1 LKISLKAEVM
11 LGENF
16 GVKKIQTINR
26 RMFIIGAAKFI
37 VFTGIIARLFSLQIT
52 ENKKYLTLSDKNR
65 LREWKLPPIR
75 GEFIDY
81 FGNVIA
87 GNLKVYQLHV
97 VPEEVENFK
106 YLMVRLKQIL
116 SLSDS
121 DFKNI
126 LKKKNKQ
133 KPWETLIISKNL
145 TWEQF
150 TKVNYFLHDLTGA
163 KPVLSVSRNYPFND
177 NYTHVLGYVSEASEK
192 DLLNND
198 IIKSKHVAGLKVG
211 KTGLEKTFENDL
223 IGTNGIQ
230 RYEVNAY
237 GKRISQLDHTDGLNG
252 KTIQLTLDTEIQKLC
267 STLLKNLAGS
277 ISVMDI
283 YTGEII
289 AMQSSPSFDPNLFLF
304 GINQDDW
311 QLIRNNPLKPL
322 VNKTLSGLYSPGS
335 TFKPIVA
342 LSALE
347 NGIIDKNF
355 KVNCKGKIEMYG
367 QTYHCWK
374 KKGHGVVNLKSA
386 MKQSCDTYF
395 YEIARKLGVDR
406 LKKTSLKFGLGE
418 KVLNEI
424 FNNEKKGLIPDT
436 KWKKNN
442 LGKGW
447 VIGETLITG
456 IGQGYTQTTPLQL
469 CQMTAQ
475 LANGGFKIYPKLII
489 DENSK
494 TAEDIKLIMSNNSK
508 NLTKK
513 NNGLQDASKL
523 LGFLVNK
530 EHECLFIDPKNIK
543 LVREAMFAST
553 NELRG
558 TSYSSRIEDPKYQ
571 FAGKT
576 GTSQV
581 KRITKAARELD
592 LKTSEIPYN
601 ERDHALYIAFGPY
614 KNPRYALSV
623 VIEHGGSGSST
634 AAPIAKKLFKLI
646 IDRHELREHARI
658 KKSIKT

>member
-1 LKISLKAEVM
+1 M

-26 RMFIIGAAKFI
+26 RMFIIGAAKII

-65 LREWKLPPIR
+65 LREWRLPPVR
-75 GEFIDY
+75 GEFLDY
-81 FGNVIA
+81 FGNIIA
-87 GNLKVYQLHV
+87 GNIKVYQLHV
-97 VPEEVENFK
+97 IPEEVENFK
-106 YLMVRLKQIL
+106 YLMVRLKEIL
-116 SLSDS
+116 NLNNYE
-121 DFKNI
+121 FKKI
-126 LKKKNKQ
+126 IKRKNKQ
-133 KPWETLIISKNL
+133 KSWETLIISKNL

-163 KPVLSVSRNYPFND
+163 KPVLSVSRNYPFNN

-192 DLLNND
+192 DILNNE
-198 IIKSKHVAGLKVG
+198 IIKNKHVPGLKVG
-211 KTGLEKTFENDL
+211 KTGLEKTFENEL
-223 IGTNGIQ
+223 IGTNGVQ

-252 KTIQLTLDTEIQKLC
+252 KTIKLTIDTEIQKLC
-267 STLLKNLAGS
+267 SELLRNVSGS

-311 QLIRNNPLKPL
+311 QLIINNPLKPL
-322 VNKTLSGLYSPGS
+322 INKTLSGLYSPGS
-335 TFKPIVA
+335 TFKPLVA
-342 LSALE
+342 FSALE
-347 NGIIDKNF
+347 NGIINENF
-355 KVNCKGKIEMYG
+355 KVTCKGKIEMYG
-367 QTYHCWK
+367 ETYHCWK
-374 KKGHGVVNLKSA
+374 KKGHGVVSLKNA

-406 LKKTSLKFGLGE
+406 LKKTSINFGLGE
-418 KVLNEI
+418 KVLNKN
-424 FNNEKKGLIPDT
+424 FNNEKKGLVPDT
-436 KWKKNN
+436 KWKKDN

-475 LANGGFKIYPKLII
+475 LANGGFKIYPKII
-489 DENSK
+489 VDKNSK
-494 TAEDIKLIMSNNSK
+494 TAENIKSIMDENSK
-508 NLTKK
+508 NLDKISSGFK
-513 NNGLQDASKL
+513 EASELLQ
-523 LGFLVNK
+523 FLNKK
-530 EHECLFIDPKNIK
+530 EHRPLFKDSKNIK
-543 LVREAMFAST
+543 LIREAMFAST
-553 NELRG
+553 NEVGG
-558 TSYSSRIEDPKYQ
+558 TSYASRIEDPKYQ

-592 LKTSEIPYN
+592 LKTSEIPYD

-614 KNPRYALSV
+614 KNPRYALSI

-646 IDRHELREHARI
+646 IDRHELREKARI
-658 KKSIKT
+658 QQSMNI

>member
-1 LKISLKAEVM
+1 M

-26 RMFIIGAAKFI
+26 RMFIIGAAKLI
-37 VFTGIIARLFSLQIT
+37 VFTGIVVRLFSLQIT

-65 LREWKLPPIR
+65 LREWRLPPVR
-75 GEFIDY
+75 GEFLDY

-97 VPEEVENFK
+97 IPEEVEDFR
-106 YLMVRLKQIL
+106 YLMVRLKEIL
-116 SLSDS
+116 SLDS
-121 DFKNI
+121 AQFKRIMNQ
-126 LKKKNKQ
+126 KNKQ
-133 KPWETLIISKNL
+133 KSWETLIISKNL

-150 TKVNYFLHDLTGA
+150 TKVNYFLHDLNGA
-163 KPVLSVSRNYPFND
+163 KPVLSVSRNYPFNE

-192 DLLNND
+192 DILNNEM
-198 IIKSKHVAGLKVG
+198 IKSKHVPGLKVG
-211 KTGLEKTFENDL
+211 KTGLEKTFENEL

-252 KTIQLTLDTEIQKLC
+252 KTIKLTIDTEIQKLC
-267 STLLKNLAGS
+267 SELLKDVAGS

-283 YTGEII
+283 YTGDIL

-347 NGIIDKNF
+347 NGIINENF
-355 KVNCKGKIEMYG
+355 KVNCTGKIEMYG

-374 KKGHGVVNLKSA
+374 KKGHGIVSLKSA

-395 YEIARKLGVDR
+395 YEIVRKLGVDR
-406 LKKTSLKFGLGE
+406 LKETSIKFGLGE
-418 KVLNEI
+418 KVLNKT
-424 FNNEKKGLIPDT
+424 FGNEKKGLIPDT
-436 KWKKNN
+436 KWKKDN

-469 CQMTAQ
+469 CQMIAQ
-475 LANGGFKIYPKLII
+475 LANGGFKIYPKII
-489 DENSK
+489 VEENSK
-494 TAEDIKLIMSNNSK
+494 TAEDIRVLMNE
-508 NLTKK
+508 NLKQLNKK
-513 NNGLQDASKL
+513 NNGLKEATEL
-523 LGFLVNK
+523 LGFSNKK
-530 EHECLFIDPKNIK
+530 EHEPLFENTKNINI
-543 LVREAMFAST
+543 VREAMFAST
-553 NELRG
+553 NEPRG

-581 KRITKAARELD
+581 KRITKKDRELD
-592 LKTSEIPYN
+592 LKTFEIPYN

-614 KNPRYALSV
+614 KNPRYATSIV
-623 VIEHGGSGSST
+623 VEHGGSGSST

-646 IDRHELREHARI
+646 IDRHELREEARI
-658 KKSIKT
+658 NKSIKI

>member
-1 LKISLKAEVM
+1 M

-26 RMFIIGAAKFI
+26 RMFIIGAAKII

-65 LREWKLPPIR
+65 LREWRLPPVR
-75 GEFIDY
+75 GKFLDY
-81 FGNVIA
+81 FENIIA

-97 VPEEVENFK
+97 IPEEVEDFK
-106 YLMVRLKQIL
+106 YLMVRLKEIL
-116 SLSDS
+116 NLNNNQ
-121 DFKNI
+121 FKKI
-126 LKKKNKQ
+126 IKKKNKQ
-133 KPWETLIISKNL
+133 KSWETLIISKNL

-163 KPVLSVSRNYPFND
+163 KPVLSVSRNYPFSE

-192 DLLNND
+192 DILNSET
-198 IIKSKHVAGLKVG
+198 IKSKHVPGLKVG
-211 KTGLEKTFENDL
+211 KTGLEKTFENEL
-223 IGTNGIQ
+223 IGTNGVQ

-237 GKRISQLDHTDGLNG
+237 GKRIRQLDYTEGFNG
-252 KTIQLTLDTEIQKLC
+252 KTIKLTLDTEIQKLC
-267 STLLKNLAGS
+267 SELLKNVAGS

-335 TFKPIVA
+335 TFKPMVA

-347 NGIIDKNF
+347 YKIIDENF

-367 QTYHCWK
+367 HTYHCWK
-374 KKGHGVVNLKSA
+374 KRGHGIVNLKSA

-395 YEIARKLGVDR
+395 YEVARKLGVDR
-406 LKKTSLKFGLGE
+406 LKKTSVKFGLGE
-418 KVLNEI
+418 KVLNET
-424 FNNEKKGLIPDT
+424 FSNEKKGLIPDT
-436 KWKKNN
+436 EWKKNK

-475 LANGGFKIYPKLII
+475 LANGGFKISPKII
-489 DENSK
+489 VDENDK
-494 TAEDIKLIMSNNSK
+494 TAKEIKFIMDKNSK
-508 NLTKK
+508 DLNEK
-513 NNGLQDASKL
+513 NSGLQEAGEL
-523 LGFLVNK
+523 LGLINTK
-530 EHECLFIDPKNIK
+530 EHECLFKDPKNMK
-543 LVREAMFAST
+543 LVTEAMFAST
-553 NELRG
+553 NEIRG

-581 KRITKAARELD
+581 KRITEAARELD
-592 LKTSEIPYN
+592 LKTFEIPYN

-614 KNPRYALSV
+614 KNPRYALSIV
-623 VIEHGGSGSST
+623 VEHGGSGSST

-646 IDRHELREHARI
+646 IDRHEIREQAQI
-658 KKSIKT
+658 QQSIKT

>member
-1 LKISLKAEVM
+1 M

-26 RMFIIGAAKFI
+26 RMFIIGVAKFV

-65 LREWKLPPIR
+65 LREWRLPPIR
-75 GEFIDY
+75 GEFLDY
-81 FGNVIA
+81 FGNIIA

-97 VPEEVENFK
+97 IPEEVEDFK
-106 YLMVRLKQIL
+106 YLMVRLKNIL
-116 SLSDS
+116 SISNN
-121 DFKNI
+121 DFKKI
-126 LKKKNKQ
+126 IKQKNSQ
-133 KPWETLIISKNL
+133 KPWETIIISKNL

-150 TKVNYFLHDLTGA
+150 TKVNYYLHDLTGA
-163 KPVLSVSRNYPFND
+163 KPVLSVSRNYPFNE

-192 DLLNND
+192 DILNNQ
-198 IIKSKHVAGLKVG
+198 IIKKTHVPGLKVG
-211 KTGLEKTFENDL
+211 KTGLEKTFENEL

-237 GKRISQLDHTDGLNG
+237 GKRIRQVDHTDGLNG
-252 KTIQLTLDTEIQKLC
+252 KSIQLTIDTEIQKLC
-267 STLLKNLAGS
+267 SELLKDLAGS

-283 YTGEII
+283 YTGEIV
-289 AMQSSPSFDPNLFLF
+289 AMQSSPSFDANLFLF

-335 TFKPIVA
+335 TFKPMVA

-374 KKGHGVVNLKSA
+374 KKGHGIVDLKSA

-406 LKKTSLKFGLGE
+406 LKETSIKFGLGE
-418 KVLNEI
+418 KVLNKT
-424 FNNEKKGLIPDT
+424 FSNEKKGLIPDT

-475 LANGGFKIYPKLII
+475 LANGGFKIYPKII
-489 DENSK
+489 VENDSK
-494 TAEDIKLIMSNNSK
+494 TAEEIKFIMNENRKKLNKKDRRLKDAKSLLDLLNKEKHETLFKSSK
-508 NLTKK
+508 NI
-513 NNGLQDASKL
+513 N
-523 LGFLVNK
+523 
-530 EHECLFIDPKNIK
+530 

-553 NELRG
+553 NEIRG
-558 TSYSSRIEDPKYQ
+558 TSYKSRIDNPKYQ

-581 KRITKAARELD
+581 RRITEADRELD
-592 LKTSEIPYN
+592 LKTFEIPYN

-614 KNPRYALSV
+614 KNPRYALSI

-646 IDRHELREHARI
+646 IDRHELRE
-658 KKSIKT
+658 KKSKQNDLET

>member
-1 LKISLKAEVM
+1 M

-16 GVKKIQTINR
+16 GVQKIQTINR
-26 RMFIIGAAKFI
+26 RMFIIGAAKII

-65 LREWKLPPIR
+65 LREWRLPPVR
-75 GEFIDY
+75 GEFLDY
-81 FGNVIA
+81 FGNIIA

-97 VPEEVENFK
+97 IPEEVEDFN
-106 YLMVRLKQIL
+106 YLMLRLKKIL
-116 SLSDS
+116 GLSINELN
-121 DFKNI
+121 KI
-126 LKKKNKQ
+126 IKKKNKQ
-133 KPWETLIISKNL
+133 KSWETLIVSKNL

-150 TKVNYFLHDLTGA
+150 TKVNFFLHDLTGA
-163 KPVLSVSRNYPFND
+163 KPVLSVSRNYPFTD

-192 DLLNND
+192 DLLDNE
-198 IIKSKHVAGLKVG
+198 IIKNRHVPGLKVG
-211 KTGLEKTFENDL
+211 KIGLEKTFENEL

-230 RYEVNAY
+230 RYEVNAF
-237 GKRISQLDHTDGLNG
+237 GKRISQLDYTDGLNG
-252 KTIQLTLDTEIQKLC
+252 KTIKLTLDTEIQKLC
-267 STLLKNLAGS
+267 SELLKNVAGS
-277 ISVMDI
+277 ISVMEI
-283 YTGEII
+283 YTGEIV

-347 NGIIDKNF
+347 NEIIDENF
-355 KVNCKGKIEMYG
+355 KVNCTGKIEMYG

-374 KKGHGVVNLKSA
+374 KKGHGVVNLKNA
-386 MKQSCDTYF
+386 MKQSCDTFF

-406 LKKTSLKFGLGE
+406 LKKTSEKFGLGN
-418 KVLNEI
+418 KVLNET
-424 FNNEKKGLIPDT
+424 FNIEKKGLIPDT

-469 CQMTAQ
+469 CQMVAQ
-475 LANGGFKIYPKLII
+475 LANGGFEIYPKII
-489 DENSK
+489 VEKNSK
-494 TAEDIKLIMSNNSK
+494 TVEQIKSIMNVNSK
-508 NLTKK
+508 DLVNKK
-513 NNGLQDASKL
+513 SGLKEASEL
-523 LGFLVNK
+523 LGFSDKK
-530 EHECLFIDPKNIK
+530 EYKRLFKNAKNIK

-553 NELRG
+553 NEVRG

-581 KRITKAARELD
+581 RRITEAARELD
-592 LKTSEIPYN
+592 LNTSQIPYN

-614 KNPRYALSV
+614 KNPRYALSI

-646 IDRHELREHARI
+646 IDRHEAREKVRI
-658 KKSIKT
+658 QQSLKI